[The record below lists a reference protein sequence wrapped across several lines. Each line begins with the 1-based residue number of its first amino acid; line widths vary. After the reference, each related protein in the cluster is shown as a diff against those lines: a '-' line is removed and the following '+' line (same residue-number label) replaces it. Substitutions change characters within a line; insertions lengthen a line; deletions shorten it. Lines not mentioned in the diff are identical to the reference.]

1 MRELVIDYKNKPV
14 LVTGGSGF
22 IGKHLV
28 KHLLSLGADV
38 SILVLDEENGLEDLS
53 NCHIYRGNIQDAPEV
68 ARIVNR
74 VQPEYLFHLASQPL
88 VTLSTHN
95 VLDTLDSNI
104 RGTINLFQAC
114 VDSARDIRGIVH
126 VSTDKV
132 YGNLSQ
138 GATEDT
144 ILYGIDNPYDVSKVC
159 ADYLAQMYAKAFNL
173 PIIIAR
179 SGNIYGEG
187 DIHWDRLI
195 PYLFK
200 CCINNKPIIIRG
212 SDKYCRDFIY
222 VDDIVDAYL
231 ILMDT
236 IVSSPHLFGRAI
248 NFGSEKSYSVGEIV
262 HRVLELTNQ
271 VSLPVTHENR
281 VTNEILSQ
289 HLVWEWAKELG
300 WNPKTSLEVGLEK
313 TYQGYKNLYG

>member
-1 MRELVIDYKNKPV
+1 MINYKNKPV

-28 KHLLSLGADV
+28 KRLRLLGADV
-38 SILVLDEENGLEDLS
+38 SLLILDEEKGLEDLS
-53 NCHIYRGNIQDAPEV
+53 NCHIYRGNIQDAPDV
-68 ARIVNR
+68 SRIVNR
-74 VQPEYLFHLASQPL
+74 VQPEYIFHLASQPL

-114 VDSARDIRGIVH
+114 VDSARNIRGIVH

-138 GATEDT
+138 NATEDT
-144 ILYGIDNPYDVSKVC
+144 TLYGIDNPYDVSKVC

-179 SGNIYGEG
+179 SGNIFGEG

-200 CCINNKPIIIRG
+200 CCINNSPIIIRG
-212 SDKYCRDFIY
+212 SENYYRDFIY

-231 ILMDT
+231 ILMNT

-248 NFGSEKSYSVGEIV
+248 NFGAERSHSVGEIV
-262 HRVLELTNQ
+262 HKILELTNK
-271 VSLPVTHENR
+271 VGLPVTYENR

-289 HLVWEWAKELG
+289 HLVWDWAKELG
-300 WNPKTSLEVGLEK
+300 WTPKTPLDIGLENS
-313 TYQGYKNLYG
+313 YRWYKHLYE